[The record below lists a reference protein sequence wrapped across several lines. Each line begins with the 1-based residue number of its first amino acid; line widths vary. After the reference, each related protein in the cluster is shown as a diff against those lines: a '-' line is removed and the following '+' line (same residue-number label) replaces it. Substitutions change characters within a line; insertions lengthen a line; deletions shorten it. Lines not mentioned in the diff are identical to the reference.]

1 MLYVCVACKG
11 YKAVSVLFLHK
22 EKPHGN
28 VDEAWDSKAVIY
40 TKQEKLKYL
49 FGMNAVLCQLPAEAF

>member
-1 MLYVCVACKG
+1 MYVLHVKDTH
-11 YKAVSVLFLHK
+11 KAVSVLFLHK

-40 TKQEKLKYL
+40 TKQEKL
-49 FGMNAVLCQLPAEAF
+49 

>member
-1 MLYVCVACKG
+1 MYVLHVKDTH
-11 YKAVSVLFLHK
+11 KAVSVLFLHK